1 MAISDGINGLIS
13 KGSFALGATSALSS
27 FLPQPL
33 QKALGTFLNGTPQRN
48 ASARNLNDFRA
59 SLNRHGGLAR
69 NTLFFVNIPSPRIM
83 AAAGGN
89 DNNSSINKLS
99 KSLQPQTSGN
109 ILTSSDL
116 SLLCEQ
122 ATLPGMSLTTSEIR
136 RHGYGAVEK
145 KPYSTVYTDQT
156 FTFYGDNR
164 GRVHRHFYSWINGI
178 VKSDLIPSQTNLS
191 GYNGLLPF
199 EVEYKENYSVDITIT
214 CFDEVTQEIIICKL
228 IQAYPIF
235 LGDVSLSW
243 AETDN
248 IMRIPI
254 TFTYYNWELSRVN
267 INAALT
273 SPANNLS
280 GLQKLLK
287 VGTAIQTLASIR
299 KPTGIADIINATSNA
314 RLATGGLRG
323 LF

>member
-13 KGSFALGATSALSS
+13 KGSFALGATNALSS
-27 FLPQPL
+27 FLPESL
-33 QKALGTFLNGTPQRN
+33 QKALGTFINGTPQRS

-59 SLNRHGGLAR
+59 SLNRHGGMAR
-69 NTLFFVNIPSPRIM
+69 NSLFFVSVPTPRILSS
-83 AAAGGN
+83 AGI
-89 DNNSSINKLS
+89 NNSLTADSLINQS
-99 KSLQPQTSGN
+99 QSRTSGS

-145 KPYSTVYTDQT
+145 KPYSTVFTDQT
-156 FTFYGDNR
+156 FIFFGDNK
-164 GRVHRHFYSWINGI
+164 GRVHRHFYSWMNGI
-178 VKSDLIPSQTNLS
+178 VKSDLLPSQTSLA
-191 GYNGLLPF
+191 GYNGLSPF

-214 CFDEVTQEIIICKL
+214 CFDEITQEIIICKL

-299 KPTGIADIINATSNA
+299 KPTGIADIVNATSNA